1 MSSMPSATVD
11 SPKLL
16 SVDDPRIRVLFAG
29 VLVIIGVIT
38 AYLATSEEYLFSTR
52 VALIL
57 GYVVGIPLLLSAN
70 YERSIL
76 LTFAFASVAGML
88 KYKTDFNPII
98 HVTVDIMIALICAG
112 WLIRHMFNP
121 SPIRKTP
128 MSKLIGVF
136 ILICLIQIFNPL
148 GYSYF
153 ASVAALKMH
162 IFTIP
167 LFFFGYHYFTST
179 EQFKRWALWFGAIW
193 LLMSYYSIDQYQKGP
208 EQMKQEMPEY
218 SAMIDFNTWQDA
230 DGVSYF
236 RPMSTTSNPGGAST
250 WMQCFIPVVLAV
262 FLFKNIEKRKR
273 YLLAVILVILIG
285 TLLISLIRQMTL
297 VTIGSVMLV
306 LAAQFYSGKISR
318 RVGSLIGVLFVLI
331 AGWQI
336 AKGISGGSVI
346 QGNSL
351 DLLADPVKSYM
362 DNRGQHL
369 TYIHLTAGG
378 YPLGAGLG
386 RTGPSASKFREEM
399 FAFQEK
405 NGGPLA
411 MTSENYFLVM
421 ISETGIPG
429 TVVITLFTIIILFR
443 GFKIYLSTRDDDLK
457 WVAISC
463 WAVLFSIFFVF
474 FGGPALVTP
483 PLNLFF
489 WFFGG
494 VLLKIKELDDNIEGN
509 RNRPVG
515 GAVLSQVS
523 S

>member
-11 SPKLL
+11 STKLL
-16 SVDDPRIRVLFAG
+16 SVDDPRIRILFAG
-29 VLVIIGVIT
+29 VLVVIGGIT
-38 AYLATSEEYLFSTR
+38 AYFATSEEYLFSTR

-70 YERSIL
+70 YERSIM

-98 HVTVDIMIALICAG
+98 HVTVDIMLLLICAG

-121 SPIRKTP
+121 SPISKTP

-136 ILICLIQIFNPL
+136 VFICLIQVFNPL

-167 LFFFGYHYFTST
+167 LFFFAYHYFRST
-179 EQFKRWALWFGAIW
+179 EQFKRWALWFGAIG
-193 LLMSYYSIDQYQKGP
+193 LMMSYYSIDQYQKGP
-208 EQMKQEMPEY
+208 EQMKLEMPEY

-230 DGVSYF
+230 EGVSYF

-250 WMQCFIPVVLAV
+250 WMQCFIPIVLAV
-262 FLFKNIEKRKR
+262 FMFKNIENPKR

-297 VTIGSVMLV
+297 VTIASVMLV
-306 LAAQFYSGKISR
+306 LAAQLCSGGISR
-318 RVGSLIGVLFVLI
+318 RVGSLVGVIFVVI

-336 AKGISGGSVI
+336 AKGLSGENVI

-351 DLLADPVKSYM
+351 DLLVDPVKSYM

-369 TYIHLTAGG
+369 TYIHLTLEG

-386 RTGPSASKFREEM
+386 RTGPAASKFREEM
-399 FAFQEK
+399 YEYREK
-405 NGGPLA
+405 HGGPLG
-411 MTSENYFLVM
+411 MPSENYFLVM
-421 ISETGIPG
+421 IAETGIPG
-429 TVVITLFTIIILFR
+429 TIVITLITLIFLLR
-443 GFKIYLSTRDDDLK
+443 GLKIYLSTRDEDLK
-457 WVAISC
+457 WVAIAC
-463 WAVLFSIFFVF
+463 WAVVFSIFFVF

-489 WFFGG
+489 WFLAG
-494 VLLKIKELDDNIEGN
+494 VLLKIPELDDKNEGTP
-509 RNRPVG
+509 NRPVV
-515 GAVLSQVS
+515 GAVLSQVPR
-523 S
+523 